1 MKGTRTFHCCTPIPA
16 SQQTCLAQVP
26 FCFRAGVSPR
36 LGLGTKFDVC
46 HGVAYIRCRRYV
58 SFLAFSSLAKQQIH
72 CNHTSYWSCCVYPI
86 TVVSTLRAA
95 MDHYGDLAQM
105 AQHFSVSM
113 LSEHSGLLLFL
124 PSLSTAV
131 VFLHAIKD
139 DVHTLSVGDRRKVS
153 SCYC

>member
-1 MKGTRTFHCCTPIPA
+1 M
-16 SQQTCLAQVP
+16 
-26 FCFRAGVSPR
+26 
-36 LGLGTKFDVC
+36 
-46 HGVAYIRCRRYV
+46 
-58 SFLAFSSLAKQQIH
+58 
-72 CNHTSYWSCCVYPI
+72 YPI

-105 AQHFSVSM
+105 AQHFSVRM
-113 LSEHSGLLLFL
+113 LSEHSGLLRFL